1 MRKETLTTLTLLA
14 LGLLVLPACPKNE
27 EPTDSST
34 IGDDVDTVDDE
45 TTTGETGEE
54 SGEEDTTADTVD
66 TADAETTTG
75 FVMQMDGPAAN
86 VCDPWAVG
94 DCPEGEKC
102 AAWAMSDTWDSNKCV
117 PVMGD
122 GVDGDDCTYDGAVA
136 GTDTCAAG
144 HMCYYT
150 NAEGAGT
157 CIPLCTGSPDDG
169 QCPDGFNC
177 SISNGGSL
185 ILCVYDCNPL
195 LQDCQ
200 PAETG
205 CFWDGE
211 LFNCDPAGDIPEG
224 EPCGYINDCLPGQ
237 VCIDAAGLPMCNGAA
252 CCSAFCDLEDPI
264 CLIEG
269 TECVSFFDEGTAPP
283 GLENVGLCALPG

>member
-1 MRKETLTTLTLLA
+1 MRKQNFTALLA
-14 LGLLVLPACPKNE
+14 MGLLVLSACPKNDEPADTNDEANDEVETSEDDTTEDE
-27 EPTDSST
+27 ETDEGSGT
-34 IGDDVDTVDDE
+34 TVDDDS
-45 TTTGETGEE
+45 T
-54 SGEEDTTADTVD
+54 SS
-66 TADAETTTG
+66 G
-75 FVMQMDGPAAN
+75 FVMEMDGPGAN
-86 VCDPWAVG
+86 SCDPWAQ

-122 GVDGDDCTYDGAVA
+122 GVEGDECTYDGAVA
-136 GTDTCAAG
+136 GTDTCSVG

-150 NAEGAGT
+150 NAEGIGT
-157 CIPLCTGSPDDG
+157 CIPQCTGSPDDG

-177 SISNGGSL
+177 SISNNGSL

-205 CFWDGE
+205 CFWDGA

-224 EPCGYINDCLPGQ
+224 EPCGYINDCSPGQ
-237 VCIDAAGLPMCNGAA
+237 VCLDAAALPACNGSA
-252 CCSAFCDLEDPI
+252 CCAAFCDLMDPV
-264 CLIEG
+264 CLIQG
-269 TECVSFFDEGTAPP
+269 TECISFFDEGTAPP
-283 GLENVGLCALPG
+283 GLENVGMCALPA